1 MVSSRREDD
10 GVSLDTPRTS
20 NEEIAAKGA
29 LPEGPGAFGLHL
41 CQIFLTC
48 LKTRVEKFDFDSAQN
63 PLGQISMLLFH
74 RA

>member
-29 LPEGPGAFGLHL
+29 LPKSRVLLA
-41 CQIFLTC
+41 CIF
-48 LKTRVEKFDFDSAQN
+48 VKFF
-63 PLGQISMLLFH
+63 
-74 RA
+74 